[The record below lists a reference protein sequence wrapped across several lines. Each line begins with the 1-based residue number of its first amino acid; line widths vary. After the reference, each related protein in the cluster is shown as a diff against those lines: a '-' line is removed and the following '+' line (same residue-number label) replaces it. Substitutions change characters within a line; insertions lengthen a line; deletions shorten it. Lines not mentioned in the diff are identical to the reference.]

1 MEWPGQLSFH
11 LSSPTFLKTGPQKF
25 RLPMSDP
32 VPPVDKPTHGMVDAD
47 LKGNTLRVYVYA
59 LKKRKVG
66 VREVQRALLL
76 SNPSLAQY
84 HLNKLK
90 EMGLVLENG
99 GEYAVSDEVQVN
111 VMRNF
116 LRVGTLI
123 VPRFVFYAVFT
134 SVFAVYLTLTGLPYF
149 QYVPLLAWF
158 SGSLGLAGVAFW
170 YEALRAWRSAPS
182 V

>member
-1 MEWPGQLSFH
+1 MSEIT
-11 LSSPTFLKTGPQKF
+11 PTEAERPPQGKI
-25 RLPMSDP
+25 
-32 VPPVDKPTHGMVDAD
+32 DAD

-66 VREVQRALLL
+66 VREVQRALLM

-90 EMGLVLENG
+90 DLGLVAENN
-99 GEYAVSDEVQVN
+99 GEYSIVNEVKVD

-123 VPRFVFYAVFT
+123 VPRFIFYAVFFT
-134 SVFAVYLTLTGLPYF
+134 VFAVYLTYVAVPYF
-149 QYVPLLAWF
+149 QYVPILEWF
-158 SGSLGLAGVAFW
+158 CGVLIASALVYW
-170 YEALRAWRSAPS
+170 YEAQRAWRSAPS
-182 V
+182 P